1 MTSQDHKMGVEALDA
16 EKQNAA
22 HEEYSAEVLDK
33 KGNGDYSGAVA
44 KSDPEEIK
52 LVKKLDK
59 WIMVRL
65 PISIENI
72 FQPTH
77 IIAHPLV
84 DVLAQ
89 LPRPQRHHPRPSE
102 RLRGRSQP
110 PRLTV

>member
-1 MTSQDHKMGVEALDA
+1 MTSQDHKMGVETLDA

-59 WIMVRL
+59 WIMV
-65 PISIENI
+65 S
-72 FQPTH
+72 
-77 IIAHPLV
+77 
-84 DVLAQ
+84 VLI
-89 LPRPQRHHPRPSE
+89 PC
-102 RLRGRSQP
+102 
-110 PRLTV
+110 

>member
-1 MTSQDHKMGVEALDA
+1 MGVETLDA

-59 WIMVRL
+59 WIMVSL
-65 PISIENI
+65 PAPIENI
-72 FQPTH
+72 FELIH
-77 IIAHPLV
+77 CN
-84 DVLAQ
+84 
-89 LPRPQRHHPRPSE
+89 S
-102 RLRGRSQP
+102 P
-110 PRLTV
+110 PFG